1 MKQCGECYF
10 FKNGCESS
18 ENGLPDEVLKQH
30 AACADFFSRAD
41 YDKAMEM
48 AFQIVSKNSF

>member
-41 YDKAMEM
+41 YG
-48 AFQIVSKNSF
+48 Q